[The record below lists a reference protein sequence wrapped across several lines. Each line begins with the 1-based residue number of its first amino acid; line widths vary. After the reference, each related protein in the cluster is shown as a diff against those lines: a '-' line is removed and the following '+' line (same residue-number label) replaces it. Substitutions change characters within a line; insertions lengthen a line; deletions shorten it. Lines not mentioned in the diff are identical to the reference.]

1 MKKWVKFFSCY
12 LQAVVLRQWGR
23 YSRVCS
29 VSFSRIAGKSTN
41 WNWQEKLVQMKI
53 SLSYKIQYIK
63 EAMGNLFLL
72 AGVSLLLWALVLFA
86 CASCSAPSSHKQNFS
101 QSRMQAEKDGQNGS
115 LGFYP
120 TPQAKNQFYSLVD
133 TSPLW
138 GKRHS
143 AEFWVFISDLHQ
155 KDE

>member
-63 EAMGNLFLL
+63 EVMGNLFLL
-72 AGVSLLLWALVLFA
+72 VGVSLLLWALVLFA
-86 CASCSAPSSHKQNFS
+86 CASCSAPSSHKQSFSRLPMQVEREEQSGFSDSSLTHQRKS
-101 QSRMQAEKDGQNGS
+101 QSI
-115 LGFYP
+115 
-120 TPQAKNQFYSLVD
+120 SLVD
-133 TSPLW
+133 TLPIW
-138 GKRHS
+138 GKQHS
-143 AEFWVFISDLHQ
+143 VGFSDFILDQ
-155 KDE
+155 AQGDD